1 LGTKTKNG
9 GAEMRIPRH
18 LAIIMDGNGRWAE
31 QRGLPRILGHH
42 HGVET
47 AKKII
52 EECRRLGLSY
62 LTLYAFSSENW
73 GRPNEEVDSLMTLLN
88 TFLEKELDTL
98 LTHHIRLNV
107 IGAIE
112 RLPLQVRETLCRVME
127 RTVDNS
133 DMVLTLAL
141 SYGARD
147 EILSAVRALAGEV
160 QNGHL
165 QADAIDEQCFSGVL
179 QTAGMPDPDFLIR
192 TSGEMRISNFL
203 LWQLAYA
210 EIYFTSVL
218 WPDFSPAHLHDALSE
233 FSRRERR
240 YGLTAEQL
248 PGEGND

>member
-1 LGTKTKNG
+1 MHFENG

-47 AKKII
+47 AKVII
-52 EECRRLGLSY
+52 EESRRLGLSY

-73 GRPNEEVDSLMTLLN
+73 GRPEEEVDSLMSLLN
-88 TFLEKELDTL
+88 TFLERELETL
-98 LTHHIRLNV
+98 LTHRIRLNV
-107 IGAIE
+107 IGAIH
-112 RLPLQVRETLCRVME
+112 RLPEAVQHTLIGTME
-127 RTVDNS
+127 RTANNR

-147 EILSAVRALAGEV
+147 EILGAVKAIAGEV
-160 QNGHL
+160 AVGRL
-165 QADAIDEQCFSGVL
+165 GLDAVDEECFSGFL

-192 TSGEMRISNFL
+192 TSGEIRISNFL

-210 EIYFTSVL
+210 EIYFTPVL
-218 WPDFSPAHLHDALSE
+218 WPDFSPTHLHEAFTE
-233 FSRRERR
+233 FSRRQRR
-240 YGLTAEQL
+240 YGLTADQCQ
-248 PGEGND
+248 DDVTD